1 MTLKSIWEIKLH
13 FMKIKN
19 ITLVLFIAVLLTA
32 CDAYQKVTYL
42 QNAGKT
48 VVYTDTISSP
58 VPDAKLKIGD
68 LLTIV
73 VNSNTPEASIPFNLP
88 LVPMQSMESYSQSR
102 TVISSYG
109 SNGGLQNYLV
119 GTDGTIVFPIIGKL
133 HVEGMTKN
141 ELAAQIKTKIYP
153 RYIKEEP
160 IVSIRFVN
168 YSISVLG
175 EVARPNTYQVNNEK
189 ISIFEALATAGD
201 LTIYGRRDNVLLI
214 RQNNNGRETIRID
227 LRDKNLVNSPY
238 YYLQQNDVIYVQPND
253 PKSRSSQL
261 STAETLSVSLIGTLI
276 SLTSLVVTIAK

>member
-1 MTLKSIWEIKLH
+1 MN
-13 FMKIKN
+13 IKN
-19 ITLVLFIAVLLTA
+19 ITIVLFTAVMLTA

-48 VVYTDTISSP
+48 VVFTDSVSSP
-58 VPDAKLKIGD
+58 VPDARLKIGD
-68 LLTIV
+68 LLTIT
-73 VNSNTPEASIPFNLP
+73 VNSNTPEASVPFNLP
-88 LVPMQSMESYSQSR
+88 LVPVQGMESYNQSR
-102 TVISSYG
+102 TTISSYG
-109 SNGGLQNYLV
+109 SSGGLQNYLV
-119 GTDGTIVFPIIGKL
+119 GTDGTIIFPIIGKL
-133 HVEGMTKN
+133 RVEGMTKS

-160 IVSIRFVN
+160 IISIRFVN

-175 EVARPNTYQVNNEK
+175 EVTRPNTYLVNNEK

-214 RQNNNGRETIRID
+214 RQNANGRETIRLD

-238 YYLQQNDVIYVQPND
+238 FYLQQNDVIYVQPND

-276 SLTSLVVTIAK
+276 SLTSLIVTIAK

>member
-1 MTLKSIWEIKLH
+1 MTPKSIWENKLH

-48 VVYTDTISSP
+48 IVFTDTISSP

-119 GTDGTIVFPIIGKL
+119 GTDGTIIFPIIGKL

-175 EVARPNTYQVNNEK
+175 EVVRPNTYQVNNEK

-214 RQNNNGRETIRID
+214 RQNNNGRETIRLD
-227 LRDKNLVNSPY
+227 LRDKNLINSPY

-276 SLTSLVVTIAK
+276 SLTSLIVTIAK